1 MIQPQH
7 ALTVAATYC
16 ASPPQVI
23 GALLV
28 IGRTNP
34 ALLAVAAGVVPLLAR
49 AMRVVVVRTARRA
62 YRQRN
67 AAADALAFAN
77 ERLTQVCCRLP
88 EQPDVGLHL
97 TSSCSGR
104 HQPVRDAMAL

>member
-1 MIQPQH
+1 MPLLLRQRSPR
-7 ALTVAATYC
+7 ADVASAC
-16 ASPPQVI
+16 ASWAQQRFGDSSRQVV

-67 AAADALAFAN
+67 AASDALAFAN
-77 ERLTQVCCRLP
+77 ERLTQVCCR
-88 EQPDVGLHL
+88 
-97 TSSCSGR
+97 
-104 HQPVRDAMAL
+104 M

>member
-1 MIQPQH
+1 MVLMPMLLGPWSPHSGPASICADWWQQH
-7 ALTVAATYC
+7 TG

-77 ERLTQVCCRLP
+77 ERLTQV
-88 EQPDVGLHL
+88 H
-97 TSSCSGR
+97 
-104 HQPVRDAMAL
+104 